1 MKKTLVLLA
10 VIALTS
16 NMCFADKNWFDVE
29 LAKIRNVKEAKCR
42 VIDSE
47 IARINTATTMV
58 QTDTTK
64 SSAQRQ
70 QELAM
75 LNKQISSLNS
85 QKLSIERQYKA
96 DKDTLKSRWKNGNR
110 NSSDIVSKWMN
121 DETIGNILPDESY
134 TYTKQTVTTYP
145 AREYRTTTQTTTQT
159 TKEMIPV
166 KKTTTTTVTTSGR
179 TPVQK
184 IEYRNDY
191 GPKPTVNEKADIFV
205 TPEQKNVDPS
215 QFKVILH

>member
-70 QELAM
+70 QEVEM
-75 LNKQISSLNS
+75 LNKRLSALNS
-85 QKLSIERQYKA
+85 QKVSIERQYKA
-96 DKDTLKSRWKNGNR
+96 DKDTLKNRWKNGNR

-145 AREYRTTTQTTTQT
+145 AKEYTNMPPTN
-159 TKEMIPV
+159 EMIPV
-166 KKTTTTTVTTSGR
+166 RRTTTTTVTTSGR

>member
-1 MKKTLVLLA
+1 MKKALVLLA

-42 VIDSE
+42 VIDGE
-47 IARINTATTMV
+47 IARLNTATTMI
-58 QTDTTK
+58 QTDTSK

-75 LNKQISSLNS
+75 INRQISSLNS

-96 DKDTLKSRWKNGNR
+96 DKDTLKNRWKDGNR
-110 NSSDIVSKWMN
+110 NSSDIVSKWLN
-121 DETIGNILPDESY
+121 DESIGNILPDESY
-134 TYTKQTVTTYP
+134 TYTKRTVTTYP
-145 AREYRTTTQTTTQT
+145 AREYTTTTTTLPT
-159 TKEMIPV
+159 NEMIPV
-166 KKTTTTTVTTSGR
+166 RKTTTTTVTTQGR

-184 IEYRNDY
+184 IEYRDAY
-191 GPKPTVNEKADIFV
+191 GPKETVNEKADFFV
-205 TPEQKNVDPS
+205 TPEEKNVDPS
-215 QFKVILH
+215 KFKVILH

>member
-47 IARINTATTMV
+47 IARINTATSML
-58 QTDTTK
+58 QTDASK

-75 LNKQISSLNS
+75 LNRQLSSLNS
-85 QKLSIERQYKA
+85 QKTSIERQYKA
-96 DKDTLKSRWKNGNR
+96 DKDTLKNRWKSGNR
-110 NSSDIVSKWMN
+110 NSSDIVSKWLN

-145 AREYRTTTQTTTQT
+145 AKEYRTTTTQPT
-159 TKEMIPV
+159 NEMIPIR
-166 KKTTTTTVTTSGR
+166 KTTTTTVTTQGR
-179 TPVQK
+179 QPVQK
-184 IEYRNDY
+184 IEYRDTY

-205 TPEQKNVDPS
+205 TPEEKNIDPS
-215 QFKVILH
+215 RFKVILN

>member
-29 LAKIRNVKEAKCR
+29 LAKIRNVKETKCR

-47 IARINTATTMV
+47 IAKLNTATTML
-58 QTDTTK
+58 QTDASK

-96 DKDTLKSRWKNGNR
+96 DKDTLKNRWKNGNKK
-110 NSSDIVSKWMN
+110 SDDIVSKWLN
-121 DETIGNILPDESY
+121 DDSIGNILPDESY
-134 TYTKQTVTTYP
+134 TYTKRTVTTYP
-145 AREYRTTTQTTTQT
+145 AKEYTNTPPTN
-159 TKEMIPV
+159 EMIPV
-166 KKTTTTTVTTSGR
+166 RRTTTTTVTTSGR

-184 IEYRNDY
+184 IEYKNDY
-191 GPKPTVNEKADIFV
+191 GPKQTVNEKADIFV